1 MFTEGDVFIF
11 LDGMMKDPELNAR
24 THSSSSLMTVT
35 RRRRKEDLVDPN
47 HWRKQTDLLEPYPIN
62 AKTHSLILLSYVYFG
77 I

>member
-47 HWRKQTDLLEPYPIN
+47 H
-62 AKTHSLILLSYVYFG
+62 
-77 I
+77 